1 MEPRSDRNF
10 LPIKAKTSGAA
21 TNCYDVAGN
30 LTSLDVPASLL
41 AEATMVL
48 DAASRSLSP
57 LPAVLFHGLIP
68 VSTFGLLSFISS
80 TSLFLWLTFR
90 LISWRCKSAVKGPI
104 NQFLFLIYNLLF
116 ADIQQAIAFVLN
128 IHALRHNA
136 IEVGTSMCF
145 AQGWF
150 VSTGDLASSVFICAI
165 AVHTFFGVVKDYRLP
180 TVAFYCCIAGLWTFV
195 YVMAL
200 IGPLVH
206 RHDFYVRASAW
217 CWINGAYQNE
227 RLWLHYFW
235 IFLCMFSSVLIYAT
249 IFVYLRARSRREDM
263 SSQMIHHATPLMIL
277 YPVIYIVCTAPLAIG
292 RIAALAGN
300 EVSLVYFCVAGSMIA
315 CNGWL
320 DVLLYATTR
329 ADIVFTAY
337 PPSDDI
343 GLETFAFMGKGHTF
357 GTVTTVEAG
366 PRGASRLGG
375 GRRSQGGDSV
385 ENLYGLDK
393 IKVKGEVTVSVDDGR
408 GIRQRTAEHSAVEIE
423 NSWDRPSRKSSQT

>member
-1 MEPRSDRNF
+1 M
-10 LPIKAKTSGAA
+10 A
-21 TNCYDVAGN
+21 
-30 LTSLDVPASLL
+30 
-41 AEATMVL
+41 L

-57 LPAVLFHGLIP
+57 LPTVLSHGLIP
-68 VSTFGLLSFISS
+68 VSTFGLLSFICS

-90 LISWRCKSAVKGPI
+90 LISWRHKSAVKGPI

-128 IHALRHNA
+128 IHALRHDA
-136 IEVGTSMCF
+136 IEVGTSICF
-145 AQGWF
+145 AQGC
-150 VSTGDLASSVFICAI
+150 VFICAI
-165 AVHTFFGVVKDYRLP
+165 AIHTFFGIVKDYRLP

-206 RHDFYVRASAW
+206 RHDFYIRASAW
-217 CWINGAYQNE
+217 VFPVTPFSYFPTDSAKSAGSMMTTKNE

-235 IFLCMFSSVLIYAT
+235 IFVCVFSSVLIYAT
-249 IFVYLRARSRREDM
+249 IFIYLRARSRGEDI
-263 SSQMIHHATPLMIL
+263 SSQMIHHETPLMIL
-277 YPVIYIVCTAPLAIG
+277 YPFIYIVCTAPLAIG
-292 RIAALAGN
+292 RIAVLAGN
-300 EVSLVYFCVAGSMIA
+300 EVSLAYFCVAGT
-315 CNGWL
+315 N
-320 DVLLYATTR
+320 
-329 ADIVFTAY
+329 IVFTAY

-375 GRRSQGGDSV
+375 GRTSQGGDSA

-393 IKVKGEVTVSVDDGR
+393 IKVKGE
-408 GIRQRTAEHSAVEIE
+408 QRTSMDWIRSRLRERSQSVWMMGE
-423 NSWDRPSRKSSQT
+423 N